1 MAAARSAVVF
11 TTGRPVTGDAGGL
24 NPVCYLGDG
33 PASRTVVEQ
42 PGHGAVSRSAVDGPV
57 TRVMDGGGIRCIPKR
72 APTRSLGRQHCLWDQ
87 GRVGLE

>member
-11 TTGRPVTGDAGGL
+11 TVGRLVTGDADGL
-24 NPVCYLGDG
+24 NPVYHLGDG
-33 PASRTVVEQ
+33 PPSRTVVEQ
-42 PGHGAVSRSAVDGPV
+42 PGHGAISRPV
-57 TRVMDGGGIRCIPKR
+57 TRVMDEGGIRCIPQH